1 MNWVFLIVGGLF
13 EAGFTFCM
21 GMMKSAS
28 GWTWWTW
35 LLGFI
40 ACTFVS
46 MGLLVKASQTLPI
59 GTCYPVWTGVGAVGS
74 VLIGVF
80 FFHEPGMFWRMFL
93 RPFGSKRPEVE
104 RFIFTLIASIVGLK
118 MVG

>member
-1 MNWVFLIVGGLF
+1 MNWIFLIVGGLF
-13 EAGFTFCM
+13 EAGFTACM

-28 GWTWWTW
+28 GWTWWAW

-74 VLIGVF
+74 VLIGIL
-80 FFHEPGMFWRMFL
+80 FFHEPGTFWRMF
-93 RPFGSKRPEVE
+93 
-104 RFIFTLIASIVGLK
+104 FIFTLIASIVGLK

>member
-1 MNWVFLIVGGLF
+1 MNWIFLIVGGLF

-28 GWTWWTW
+28 GWAWWSW

-59 GTCYPVWTGVGAVGS
+59 GTCYPVWTSVGAVGS
-74 VLIGVF
+74 VLIGIF
-80 FFHEPGMFWRMFL
+80 FFHEPGTFWRMF
-93 RPFGSKRPEVE
+93 
-104 RFIFTLIASIVGLK
+104 FIFTLIASILGLK